1 MKQIY
6 KILAFF
12 VCVACCVTATAQM
25 RTVTFTGRDR
35 SGHYRIP
42 LSRVVVFNLDQL
54 WEEILYYPDTILVLG
69 SVGIDDYGEK
79 QEIQLMQNVPNP
91 FDGTTEFVLALPEKR
106 DVLLEIYDV
115 TGKLTV
121 NQHFSAL
128 PAGTH
133 LFQATLSSPQTYLLS
148 ARMDDGQMTIKMV
161 NQGHG
166 GENSIRYL
174 GTTDK
179 NGNFT
184 VYLNNEKSYTKY
196 PFHVGDEMRYVAYP
210 QVSGVENRSVAV
222 TKAQTDNET
231 IVFNFDFIVPS
242 VTTDEVYDITTTTAT
257 CSATVISDGNLPISK
272 RGVCW
277 STSPDPTMHNDRCDN
292 VGGVGSFTCDL
303 SGLTEGASYYVRAYA
318 INFLDTVYGPPKR
331 FTTLVRP
338 TVTTD
343 MVSNITS
350 TSATCGGNVTDDGGN
365 PVTQRGVCWSVSP
378 NPTYYNNF
386 YTLAGSGTGSFTCN
400 ITGLAANT
408 TYYVRA
414 FARSSA
420 GRAYGEERTFTTAA
434 TTPMVTTN
442 AVSSITSTSATCG
455 GQVTNNGGA
464 PVTACGVCWNTSPNP
479 SLNDNLGFTNDYS
492 GTFSFMSSI
501 TGLAPGTTY
510 YVKAY
515 ATNSAGTAYGVA
527 KNFTTITPPI
537 VTTNTIT
544 SFTATTAT
552 FGGNVTNNGGTTVTE
567 RGVCWSSTSA
577 NPTLGDTHKASGSG
591 NGSFSVNVYGLED
604 NTTCYVRAYAIY
616 VGTACGDT
624 VYGDTKTFTTSSFT
638 CGNSITDFEGY
649 SYNTVLIGQQCWMA
663 MNLKTTHLNNGVSIP
678 LVQDSTSW
686 GNTTSAACCYYNQG
700 TYGCLYNFYAVEGGQ
715 LCPPGW
721 HVPSYDEVHATLIN
735 ALGGDGGGGMKTTG
749 TTYWLSPNTGATN
762 SSGFSARGGGYRQQG
777 RSISLI
783 KERAV
788 FWISTIYNDSYAYD
802 YSLFYSHA
810 ALDRYG
816 FAICD
821 YAMWKKNGL
830 SVRCLRGDIP
840 PVTIPTVSTRTVSHS
855 SFDTATSGGYI
866 NAMGDAVIT
875 AKGVCWSTM
884 PNPTISDS
892 HTNEGGGVM
901 NFTSSITG
909 LSQGSTY
916 YVRAYATN
924 SAGTAYGEQVSFT
937 TASPTDGHPCLN
949 APTVTDIDNNTYNTV
964 QIGTQCWMAENLR
977 TTKYADGTIIP
988 LGNTTSTTTAYRYR
1002 PNNSSSNVSTYGYL
1016 YNWKAVMHNSSS
1028 SNNNPSGVQGICP
1041 TGWHVPSDAEWTQLT
1056 DYVGGISQYRCSVN
1070 SVFIAKALAY
1080 TSGWISS
1087 SVTCDVGNNP
1097 SSNNATGF
1105 SARPAGTYSGSNYT
1119 FGYEAAFWSATHSDG
1134 SNAYDLNLSYDFA
1147 YVFITSNPKIRG
1159 FSVRCLRDG
1168 GGGGANQHV
1177 IRVSLTTDTYGS
1189 DITWQVK
1196 DMARDTVLAS
1206 GGPYSD
1212 LTDSDTAAQNIPDIL
1227 VDGTGCY
1234 IFTINDSY
1242 GDGFCCPA
1250 GSYSVSYDGTI
1261 MGSGVG
1267 SDGSFCQ
1274 ESYFLNPTSSSC
1286 PSANGPSCPRAA
1298 TVTDVDNNTYNTVQI
1313 GTQCWMAENLR
1324 TTRYANGTTIPLGTD
1339 TSTTTAYRYNPNNDA
1354 SNVPTY
1360 GYLYNWKA
1368 VMRDA
1373 SSSSAN
1379 PSGVA
1384 GVCPWGWHVPSDAEW
1399 TQLTDHV
1406 RSQSQYVCGSDN
1418 TYIAKALASSTG
1430 WISSSSTCAV
1440 GNNQSANNTTGFNSL
1455 PAGYYYGYYNGL
1467 GYYAFFWSATQDY
1480 GDFAYFRGLFYSYAY
1495 VVWGNNNKNYG
1506 SSVRCV
1512 RDEGSSINTPVVTT
1526 NMVSNI
1532 ATSTASCGG
1541 NVTSDGGATVTARG
1555 VCWGTSQN
1563 PTVNSSHTTDGG
1575 GTGSFTSNITGLT
1588 PGTTY
1593 YVRAYAT
1600 NSAGTAYGEQQSFTT
1615 ASDGQP
1621 CPATPT
1627 VTDYDGITY
1636 VTVQLGTQCWMAQN
1650 LRSTHYSD
1658 GTTIP
1663 LGTDTSTTTA
1673 YRYNPNNDA
1682 SNVPTYGYLYNWK
1695 AVMRDASS
1703 SSANPSGV
1711 AGVCPWGWHVPS
1723 VAEWTQLTDYVS
1735 SQSQYVC
1742 GSNNVSIGKALAST
1756 TGWNNSTNNCAV
1768 GNNQS
1773 ANNTTG
1779 FSALPAG
1786 LYTLHYFYPGYYA
1799 YFWSTTSNSSDG
1811 YANGRSMNYDSTS
1824 VNWPN
1829 FNTYYGYSVRC
1840 LRN

>member
-6 KILAFF
+6 KILAVF
-12 VCVACCVTATAQM
+12 VCVACCVTATAQV

-42 LSRVVVFNLDQL
+42 FSRVVVFNLDQL

-91 FDGTTEFVLALPEKR
+91 FDGTTEFALALPEKR

-133 LFQATLSSPQTYLLS
+133 LFQAILSSPQTYLLS

-179 NGNFT
+179 NGNLT
-184 VYLNNEKSYTKY
+184 VYLNNEKSNTNY

-210 QVSGVENRSVAV
+210 QVSGAENRSVAV
-222 TKAQTDNET
+222 TKTQTDNET
-231 IVFNFDFIVPS
+231 IVFNFDFVVPS
-242 VTTDEVYDITTTTAT
+242 VTTDTVFNITTTTAT
-257 CSATVISDGNLPISK
+257 CSATVISDGNLPVSK

-365 PVTQRGVCWSVSP
+365 PVTERGVCWSVSP
-378 NPTYYNNF
+378 NPTFNNLH
-386 YTLAGSGTGSFTCN
+386 TLASSGTGSFTCN
-400 ITGLAANT
+400 ITGLTANT

-414 FARSSA
+414 FASSSA

-434 TTPMVTTN
+434 TTPMVTTDS
-442 AVSSITSTSATCG
+442 VSSITSTSAICG

-479 SLNDNLGFTNDYS
+479 SLNNNLGFTNDNS
-492 GTFSFMSSI
+492 GTGSFVSSI
-501 TGLAPGTTY
+501 TGLTANTTY
-510 YVKAY
+510 YVRAY
-515 ATNSAGTAYGVA
+515 ATNSAGTAYGA
-527 KNFTTITPPI
+527 EKTFTTLCGTVNVSITGNTTINYGESTTLNAIGAITYQWSNGANTASITVSPTSTTVYYVTGTNSNGCSGTANVTVTVNPLPPT
-537 VTTNTIT
+537 VTTNMVT

-552 FGGNVTNNGGTTVTE
+552 CGGIVTNNGGAMVTE
-567 RGVCWSSTSA
+567 RGVCWSSTTI
-577 NPTLGDTHKASGSG
+577 NPTLTDIHKANGSGSG
-591 NGSFSVNVYGLED
+591 SFNLNISGLEA
-604 NTTCYVRAYAIY
+604 NTTYYVRAYAIY
-616 VGTACGDT
+616 NGGTA
-624 VYGDTKTFTTSSFT
+624 YGDTKTFTTSSFT
-638 CGNSITDFEGY
+638 CGNSTTDIDGN
-649 SYNTVLIGQQCWMA
+649 SYNTVLIGQQCWMKQ
-663 MNLKTTHLNNGVSIP
+663 NLKTTTFNNGVPIP
-678 LVQDSTSW
+678 LVQDSISW
-686 GNTTSAACCYYNQG
+686 GNTTSAAYCYYNVSS
-700 TYGCLYNFYAVEGGQ
+700 YGCLYNFYALEDGL
-715 LCPPGW
+715 LCPAGW
-721 HVPSYDEVHATLIN
+721 HVPSYNEIHVQLRETLGTVP
-735 ALGGDGGGGMKTTG
+735 GGQMKTTG

-762 SSGFSARGGGYRQQG
+762 SSGFSARGGGFRWAG
-777 RSISLI
+777 TSIASV
-783 KERAV
+783 KEKAV
-788 FWISTIYNDSYAYD
+788 FWTATTYDNFHAYNYMLSYDASSLYLYGDSIYD
-802 YSLFYSHA
+802 YSMY
-810 ALDRYG
+810 
-816 FAICD
+816 
-821 YAMWKKNGL
+821 KNYGL
-830 SVRCLRGDIP
+830 SVRCLRD
-840 PVTIPTVSTRTVSHS
+840 
-855 SFDTATSGGYI
+855 D
-866 NAMGDAVIT
+866 
-875 AKGVCWSTM
+875 
-884 PNPTISDS
+884 TIS
-892 HTNEGGGVM
+892 V
-901 NFTSSITG
+901 
-909 LSQGSTY
+909 TY
-916 YVRAYATN
+916 C
-924 SAGTAYGEQVSFT
+924 Q
-937 TASPTDGHPCLN
+937 PCPN

-964 QIGTQCWMAENLR
+964 QIGNQCWMAENLR
-977 TTKYADGTIIP
+977 TTRYANGTTIP
-988 LGNTTSTTTAYRYR
+988 LGTDTNSTTAYRYY
-1002 PNNSSSNVSTYGYL
+1002 PNNNSSYVTTYGYL
-1016 YNWKAVMHNSSS
+1016 YNWKAVMRNSSS
-1028 SNNNPSGVQGICP
+1028 SSANPSGVQGVCP

-1056 DYVGGISQYRCSVN
+1056 DYVSSQSQFVCGSN
-1070 SVFIAKALAY
+1070 SSYVAKALA
-1080 TSGWISS
+1080 SRIGWCSNSS
-1087 SVTCDVGNNP
+1087 TCAVGNNQSTNNTTGFNILP
-1097 SSNNATGF
+1097 AGSYEVMYWNFTFSATFWSTTQNNGLAAYGRGLDHNNASLSRYGDNK
-1105 SARPAGTYSGSNYT
+1105 RVGS
-1119 FGYEAAFWSATHSDG
+1119 
-1134 SNAYDLNLSYDFA
+1134 
-1147 YVFITSNPKIRG
+1147 
-1159 FSVRCLRDG
+1159 SVRCVRDEG
-1168 GGGGANQHV
+1168 GSGTNQHV

-1440 GNNQSANNTTGFNSL
+1440 GNNQSANNTTGFDAH
-1455 PAGYYYGYYNGL
+1455 PAGRYYGNGYDGL
-1467 GYYAFFWSATQDY
+1467 YSYAYFWSATQNN
-1480 GDFAYFRGLFYSYAY
+1480 GNTAYSRYLLYNNASVHRYSYS
-1495 VVWGNNNKNYG
+1495 K
-1506 SSVRCV
+1506 
-1512 RDEGSSINTPVVTT
+1512 
-1526 NMVSNI
+1526 
-1532 ATSTASCGG
+1532 
-1541 NVTSDGGATVTARG
+1541 
-1555 VCWGTSQN
+1555 
-1563 PTVNSSHTTDGG
+1563 
-1575 GTGSFTSNITGLT
+1575 
-1588 PGTTY
+1588 
-1593 YVRAYAT
+1593 
-1600 NSAGTAYGEQQSFTT
+1600 
-1615 ASDGQP
+1615 
-1621 CPATPT
+1621 
-1627 VTDYDGITY
+1627 
-1636 VTVQLGTQCWMAQN
+1636 
-1650 LRSTHYSD
+1650 
-1658 GTTIP
+1658 
-1663 LGTDTSTTTA
+1663 
-1673 YRYNPNNDA
+1673 
-1682 SNVPTYGYLYNWK
+1682 
-1695 AVMRDASS
+1695 
-1703 SSANPSGV
+1703 
-1711 AGVCPWGWHVPS
+1711 
-1723 VAEWTQLTDYVS
+1723 
-1735 SQSQYVC
+1735 
-1742 GSNNVSIGKALAST
+1742 
-1756 TGWNNSTNNCAV
+1756 
-1768 GNNQS
+1768 
-1773 ANNTTG
+1773 
-1779 FSALPAG
+1779 
-1786 LYTLHYFYPGYYA
+1786 
-1799 YFWSTTSNSSDG
+1799 
-1811 YANGRSMNYDSTS
+1811 
-1824 VNWPN
+1824 
-1829 FNTYYGYSVRC
+1829 YYGQSVRC